1 MCIFIYIHTHIHIKA
16 HWILVAFAVT
26 STAMKIL
33 LSMHTLALLIYP
45 IQTLYVFVFCFL
57 WDFISSRKWTVLLLS
72 VLNPKVY
79 LIVVADLM
87 CSSLC

>member
-1 MCIFIYIHTHIHIKA
+1 
-16 HWILVAFAVT
+16 
-26 STAMKIL
+26 MKIL
-33 LSMHTLALLIYP
+33 LPMYTLALSIYS
-45 IQTLYVFVFCFL
+45 IHTLCLFVFCFL

-79 LIVVADLM
+79 LIVIAGLM